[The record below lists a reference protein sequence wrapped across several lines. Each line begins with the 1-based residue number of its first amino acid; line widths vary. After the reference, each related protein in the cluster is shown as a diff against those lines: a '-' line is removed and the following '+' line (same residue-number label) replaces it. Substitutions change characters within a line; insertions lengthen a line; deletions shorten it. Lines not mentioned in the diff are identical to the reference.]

1 MCINVPGL
9 QLQCKSKHHVSAKE
23 RAKREGQ
30 QADLSCAASC
40 AELWDFGNTFFL
52 GMRWQQSNG
61 KLMELVMFNKKVLEN
76 YGTTRKPLEHH
87 GIQLRSLWAF
97 HCHHQ
102 LHMYDA
108 GHSRSSGR
116 IGWTKFVAACLDQKF
131 ARHWGISHTVWPQ
144 HFAKDVKPENLR
156 AMMQGQFGCLSITN
170 QIVLHGQIHV
180 WCCDDLDI
188 QNHFW
193 SFLILSSETP
203 LKMRW
208 IGAMRHPIWDRFGLE
223 IDVVR
228 LLEGTWMQRTSSCD
242 PSFGCLDLTGIYRAS
257 SRSMS

>member
-1 MCINVPGL
+1 
-9 QLQCKSKHHVSAKE
+9 
-23 RAKREGQ
+23 
-30 QADLSCAASC
+30 
-40 AELWDFGNTFFL
+40 
-52 GMRWQQSNG
+52 
-61 KLMELVMFNKKVLEN
+61 
-76 YGTTRKPLEHH
+76 
-87 GIQLRSLWAF
+87 LWAF

-116 IGWTKFVAACLDQKF
+116 IGWIKFVAACLDQKF
-131 ARHWGISHTVWPQ
+131 ARHWGISNTVWPQ

-193 SFLILSSETP
+193 FCHRSK
-203 LKMRW
+203 KMRW

-223 IDVVR
+223 IGILFAWRHLDAEDKLMR
-228 LLEGTWMQRTSSCD
+228 
-242 PSFGCLDLTGIYRAS
+242 SFLRMPWPYRAS
-257 SRSMS
+257 SRTKS